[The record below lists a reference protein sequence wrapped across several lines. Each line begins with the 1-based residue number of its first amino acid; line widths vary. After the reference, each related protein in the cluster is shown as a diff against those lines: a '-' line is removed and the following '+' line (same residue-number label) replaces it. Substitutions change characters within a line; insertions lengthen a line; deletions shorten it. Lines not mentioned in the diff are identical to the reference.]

1 MKKNALFRKFI
12 HLLNEIASADE
23 QRSEEKRVKKMK
35 IMSENC
41 ERTRARTKCQN
52 TNVESLSIQKE

>member
-23 QRSEEKRVKKMK
+23 QRSEEKRAKKMK
-35 IMSENC
+35 IMSER
-41 ERTRARTKCQN
+41 ERERNAKI
-52 TNVESLSIQKE
+52 LM